1 MVSLCNKYLAT
12 HRTSAAG
19 GDYVKVYELET
30 GRLTATH
37 DVTGGF
43 GMVTFIER
51 ESVTRL
57 VAVDKDLTVKVFM
70 SKTGAHQAK
79 VTFQLL
85 LRTPS
90 GFTINLN
97 VLRLCGHNAI

>member
-19 GDYVKVYELET
+19 GDYIKIYELKT
-30 GRLTATH
+30 GKLIATH

-43 GMVTFIER
+43 DMATFIEQ
-51 ESVTRL
+51 ESITRL
-57 VAVDKDLTVKVFM
+57 VEVDKDLTVKVFM

-79 VTFQLL
+79 V
-85 LRTPS
+85 RTH
-90 GFTINLN
+90 
-97 VLRLCGHNAI
+97 LCVFVASVSV

>member
-37 DVTGGF
+37 DVTVGL

-57 VAVDKDLTVKVFM
+57 VAVDKDLTV
-70 SKTGAHQAK
+70 KTGAHQAK

>member
-19 GDYVKVYELET
+19 GDYIKIYQLET
-30 GRLTATH
+30 GKLTTTH

-43 GMVTFIER
+43 GMAAFIER

-79 VTFQLL
+79 VPFQLL
-85 LRTPS
+85 LRKPS
-90 GFTINLN
+90 YLPSVTI
-97 VLRLCGHNAI
+97 VAER